1 LNLFRRGPLSKDRT
15 FIIVGA
21 SQAGGWVAK
30 TLRSQGFDGKI
41 VLIGEEPYL
50 PYERPPLSKDALLG
64 KTDIDSTFF
73 WKPETYENDSI
84 DVLLNTKVVQ
94 IKPDLRSIIC
104 ANGDVL
110 HYDKLAITTGARVR
124 RIPIT
129 GADLPGVHYLRTMD
143 DTLAIRADAEK
154 KGTAVIIG
162 GGWIGLEC
170 AATLDF
176 LGCKPIIVE
185 SAERLCGR
193 AVTPDI
199 SDWMLS
205 FHRKRGVDVRL
216 GMGVE
221 RLEGDG
227 CLQKAVLSDGT
238 EINCSVAIIGVGVIP
253 NVELAKEA
261 GIAVDNGILVDN
273 LSRTSDPYIY
283 AAGDVA
289 NHPNQTLGRRIRLES
304 WENAMNQGINTGK
317 SMLDKGEVYNEI
329 PWFWSDQFDA
339 NIQMIGL
346 PTEWDETVVRG
357 NKSDDVFVE
366 FYLKNQLIVG
376 AISVNSTRDLR
387 FGKRLMQA
395 EKKVQASQLANTEI
409 KMQSL
414 LKG

>member
-1 LNLFRRGPLSKDRT
+1 MSKNRT

-21 SQAGGWVAK
+21 SQAGGWIAK
-30 TLRSQGFDGKI
+30 TLRNEGFDGKV

-64 KTDIDSTFF
+64 KTDLESTFF
-73 WKPETYENDSI
+73 WKPETYENDRI
-84 DVLLNTKVVQ
+84 DVLLNTRVTE
-94 IKPDLRSIIC
+94 IKRDSQSIIC
-104 ANGDVL
+104 ANGDAL

-124 RIPIT
+124 RIPIP
-129 GADLPGVHYLRTMD
+129 GADLLGVHYLRNMD
-143 DTLAIRADAEK
+143 DTHAIRRDAEK
-154 KGTAVIIG
+154 KGTAIIIG

-170 AATLDF
+170 AATLDL
-176 LGCKPIIVE
+176 LGCKPIVVE
-185 SAERLCGR
+185 SSERLCGR

-205 FHRKRGVDVRL
+205 FHRNKGVDVRL
-216 GMGVE
+216 NMGVE
-221 RLEGDG
+221 RLEGDKI
-227 CLQKAVLSDGT
+227 LQKAILSDGT
-238 EINCSVAIIGVGVIP
+238 EINCSIAVVGIGVIP
-253 NVELAKEA
+253 NVELATDS
-261 GIAVDNGILVDN
+261 GIEVDNGIVVDN
-273 LSRTSDPYIY
+273 LSRTSDPNIFS
-283 AAGDVA
+283 AGDVA

-317 SMLDKGEVYNEI
+317 AMLDKGEPYNEI

-346 PTEWDETVVRG
+346 PTEWDETAIRG
-357 NKSDDVFVE
+357 NKSENEFVE
-366 FYLKNQLIVG
+366 FYLKNEFIVG
-376 AISVNSTRDLR
+376 AVSVNSTRDLR

-395 EKKVQASQLANTEI
+395 KKNVQVTQLENTDI